1 MARGMSHLSVEDALI
16 DFIDYL
22 MVEKGASD
30 NTVGAYRRDLERF
43 VTPDP
48 TRPLAELTT
57 ADLDDHLTRLASG
70 EATGKPLAPA
80 SVERARAALRAWT
93 RWALEG
99 EMIATDPGADLAQR
113 NHQQHLPHALTI
125 AQVGALLEAAAN
137 QRAPIGARDSAL
149 LELLYATGAR
159 ISEVIALAPDDV
171 VFDDPAHVR
180 LFGKGRKER
189 LVPVGE
195 YALEALR
202 DYLTASRPALA
213 AHRKSPTTRGR
224 GSASE
229 ALFLNTRGLPLSR
242 QSAWEIVAK
251 AAERAGLEDAVS
263 PHMLRHS
270 FATHLLEG
278 GASIR
283 DVQELLGHASLT
295 TTQIYTRVTIATLR
309 EVHSVSHPRAQ

>member
-1 MARGMSHLSVEDALI
+1 MARALSELSVEDALT

-22 MVEKGASD
+22 TVEKGASE
-30 NTVGAYRRDLERF
+30 NTVGAYRRDLQRF
-43 VTPDP
+43 VHADP
-48 TRPLAELTT
+48 KRPLAAVTT
-57 ADLDDHLTRLASG
+57 ADLDDHLTQLGSG
-70 EATGKPLAPA
+70 QATGKPLAPA
-80 SVERARAALRAWT
+80 SVERARASLRAWI
-93 RWALEG
+93 RWALEAELIG
-99 EMIATDPGADLAQR
+99 TDPGAELAQR
-113 NHQQHLPHALTI
+113 SHRQHLPHALTI
-125 AQVGALLEAAAN
+125 EQMGAILEAGAN
-137 QRAPIGARDSAL
+137 QPAPIGARDSAL

-202 DYLTASRPALA
+202 DYLTAARPALA
-213 AHRKSPTTRGR
+213 ARRKHVPARGR
-224 GSASE
+224 GNAAE

-242 QSAWEIVAK
+242 QSAWEIVSQAAK
-251 AAERAGLEDAVS
+251 RAGIEEPVS

-309 EVHSVSHPRAQ
+309 EVHSVSHPRAH